1 MPFAVQWTGH
11 LGPATTH
18 RDTAVEAIRL
28 AIEMLGKGF
37 ADVLIVDSDD
47 GGKAY
52 APAQF
57 AQFYKNAKRYA
68 HVRV

>member
-1 MPFAVQWTGH
+1 MPFAIQWTGL
-11 LGPATTH
+11 LGPATSH

-37 ADVLIVDSDD
+37 ANVLIVDLAD

-52 APAQF
+52 APVEF
-57 AQFYKNAKRYA
+57 AQFYRNAR
-68 HVRV
+68 R